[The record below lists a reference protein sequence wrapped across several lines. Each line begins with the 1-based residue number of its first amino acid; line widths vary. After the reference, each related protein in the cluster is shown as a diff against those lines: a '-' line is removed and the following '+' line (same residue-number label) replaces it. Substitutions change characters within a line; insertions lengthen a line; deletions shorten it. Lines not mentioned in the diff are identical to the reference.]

1 MSPSQRLSTV
11 SFATFLIGPKVSL
24 HVLGKSLGYYVLG
37 KSLGYSVK
45 NINFKMNNSV
55 SNQTP
60 LDT

>member
-1 MSPSQRLSTV
+1 MSPSQRLSTI

-24 HVLGKSLGYYVLG
+24 HVLG